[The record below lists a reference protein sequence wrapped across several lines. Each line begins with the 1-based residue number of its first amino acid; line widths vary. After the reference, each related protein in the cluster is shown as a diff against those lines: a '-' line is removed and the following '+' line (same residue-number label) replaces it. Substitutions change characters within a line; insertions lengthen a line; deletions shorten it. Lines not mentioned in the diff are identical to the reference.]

1 MIGRLAGTVVEVD
14 SSQARLIVDVSGVG
28 YEIEV
33 PNSLIQTVSI
43 DKEIVLRVHTD
54 VRETAIN
61 LYGFLEEADKH
72 VFLLLKTVKGVGS
85 KTALAAIS
93 QFGAVGVLTAVGKE
107 DVKLVCSIPGVGKK
121 TAERIIVELREKVS
135 EFIPVN
141 SQSLGSQVE
150 VSVLKVPAENDA
162 VSALEKLGFARSQA
176 ETVVSEVI
184 EESAGLNDAG
194 EILRQALGKLG
205 GSYG

>member
-1 MIGRLAGTVVEVD
+1 MIGRLAGKVVGVD

-33 PNSLIQTVSI
+33 PDSLIQTVSI

-85 KTALAAIS
+85 KTALAGIS
-93 QFGAVGVLTAVGKE
+93 KFGAVGVLSAVGKE

-141 SQSLGSQVE
+141 SQSLGSKVE
-150 VSVLKVPAENDA
+150 VSVLKAPAEADA

-176 ETVVSEVI
+176 EAVVSQVV
-184 EESAGLNDAG
+184 EESTSLNDAG